1 MSQRGELARLDDL
14 FDEALM
20 LSGEA
25 RHRFVADID
34 AREPCCHLVKH
45 LDTVLT
51 QAGKGASMTRRH
63 FDSRGF
69 TLIELL
75 VVIAII
81 AVLIG
86 LLVPAVQVSRE
97 AARRAQEVPE
107 LAIVGAEAS
116 RLIDEI
122 AIDVETAETIL
133 AVNGGGNVPTGE
145 QVEDV
150 QRMLAFDSERLQML
164 IDGLTPPG
172 GADPESREAA
182 VDLRRALVRTHA
194 HLSQLEHQMDRAHR
208 IVVELEEN
216 CDPCRNDVRAAH
228 R

>member
-1 MSQRGELARLDDL
+1 
-14 FDEALM
+14 
-20 LSGEA
+20 
-25 RHRFVADID
+25 
-34 AREPCCHLVKH
+34 
-45 LDTVLT
+45 
-51 QAGKGASMTRRH
+51 MTRRH

-86 LLVPAVQVSRE
+86 LLVPAVQAARE

-107 LAIVGAEAS
+107 LAVVGAEAS

-122 AIDVETAETIL
+122 AIDIETAETIL
-133 AVNGGGNVPTGE
+133 IVNGGGNTPNGE
-145 QVEDV
+145 AVEEV
-150 QRMLAFDSERLQML
+150 QRMLAFDSEQLQML
-164 IDGLTPPG
+164 IDLLTPPR

-182 VDLRRALVRTHA
+182 VDLRRALVRTRA
-194 HLSQLEHQMDRAHR
+194 HLSQLEHQVDRAHR
-208 IVVELEEN
+208 IVVALEEN
-216 CDPCRNDVRAAH
+216 CDPCRTDLKSAH